1 MTSNKI
7 RQETAV
13 APGHASSPP
22 SRNLA
27 VDTLRGVA
35 CLLLVSFHVIGYSST
50 DGLHVGDDS
59 ALRYYTDSVDYLR
72 MPLFT
77 LLSGLVYAW
86 RPLHDPSGY
95 LSFMG
100 KKVRRLLVPYVIFVP
115 AIGVTQVYLDG
126 ANTSR
131 ELEPVHWLL
140 YSLSPYWFLLTTFWL
155 FAVVALLDSRSLLSS
170 RRSVGMVFCL
180 SLIVVLVAH
189 TEQFRFLQA
198 GQALTLAPFFLAG
211 IAMSRFSLIPSTRAA
226 RWGCTAVLLT
236 VVVAVQLSLTGHM
249 PGVDGAF
256 DSRHSLVGIGLGILF
271 PLVFL
276 GWRLSNRALAWIG
289 GYSSGIFLLHSFAI
303 GAVRVVLSATGI
315 TDLTGGTDG
324 AGAMV
329 SVVALT
335 IGGVGLSVLGVT
347 VLRRFRAGQV
357 VLGEKPRGRPTGRAG
372 QTGQTGRGPR

>member
-13 APGHASSPP
+13 APGRASSPP
-22 SRNLA
+22 SRNLP

-35 CLLLVSFHVIGYSST
+35 CLLLVSFHVIGYDTT
-50 DGLHVGDDS
+50 DGLHVTDDS

-86 RPLHDPSGY
+86 RPLHAPGDY
-95 LSFMG
+95 LTFMG

-126 ANTSR
+126 TNTAC

-155 FAVVALLDSRSLLSS
+155 IAVIALLDSRSLLSS
-170 RRSVGMVFCL
+170 RLSVALAFCL
-180 SLIVVLVAH
+180 SLVVVLVAH
-189 TEQFRFLQA
+189 TEQFRFLQV

-211 IAMSRFSLIPSTRAA
+211 LALSRFSLFPSTRTT
-226 RWGCTAVLLT
+226 RWAWTAVLAT
-236 VVVAVQLSLTGHM
+236 VAVAVQLSLTGRM

-256 DSRHSLVGIGLGILF
+256 DSRHSLVGISLGILF

-276 GWRLSNRALAWIG
+276 GWHLSNRPLAWIG

-303 GAVRVVLSATGI
+303 GAVRVVFSAAGVTA
-315 TDLTGGTDG
+315 TPVLLVTLT
-324 AGAMV
+324 
-329 SVVALT
+329 L
-335 IGGVGLSVLGVT
+335 GGVGLSILGVT
-347 VLRRFRAGQV
+347 VLRRVRVGQV
-357 VLGEKPRGRPTGRAG
+357 ILGEKPRARRTGKG
-372 QTGQTGRGPR
+372 SS